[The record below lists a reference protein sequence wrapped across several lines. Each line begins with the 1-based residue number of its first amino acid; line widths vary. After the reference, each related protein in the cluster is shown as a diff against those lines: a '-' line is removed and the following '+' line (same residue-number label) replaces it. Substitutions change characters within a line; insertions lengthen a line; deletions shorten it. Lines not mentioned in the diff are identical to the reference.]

1 MDLYPL
7 VHELSMLRELFKHN
21 FGMNMME
28 IITGMF
34 NFVHLQVKSE
44 YNELCAASYRIE

>member
-1 MDLYPL
+1 MDLYSL
-7 VHELSMLRELFKHN
+7 VHELSMLRESLKLN
-21 FGMNMME
+21 FGMNLME

-34 NFVHLQVKSE
+34 NFIHLQVKSE